1 VNTPGIRESME
12 KSIVM
17 AGNFKFELVSPER
30 VLVATEVSEVL
41 VPGADGDFTVFA
53 GHAPV
58 ISTLRP
64 GILDAKTASGTSMR
78 FYIAGGFCEV
88 APDSLTVLAEKAHD
102 VASMSAATIASHV
115 TAAEAVLAGEPDDEA
130 RLEAT
135 TALAH
140 LKSLEGRAA

>member
-1 VNTPGIRESME
+1 
-12 KSIVM
+12 M

-30 VLVATEVSEVL
+30 VLVATDVSEVL

-64 GILDAKTASGTSMR
+64 GVLVTKTADGGSTR
-78 FYIAGGFCEV
+78 FYVNGGFCEV

-102 VASMSAATIASHV
+102 VATMDAATIAAHV
-115 TAAEAVLAGEPDDEA
+115 ASAEAVLAGADVDDDS
-130 RLEAT
+130 RLAAH

-140 LKSLEGRAA
+140 LKTFEGKAA

>member
-1 VNTPGIRESME
+1 MDT
-12 KSIVM
+12 SIVM

-41 VPGADGDFTVFA
+41 VPGVDGDFTVFA

-64 GILDAKTASGTSMR
+64 GILDAKMANGTSAR
-78 FYIAGGFCEV
+78 FYVAGGFCEV

-102 VASMSAATIASHV
+102 VASMTAATIASHV
-115 TAAEAVLAGEPDDEA
+115 TAAESVLSGEPDDEA
-130 RLEAT
+130 RLSAT
-135 TALAH
+135 TALAN

>member
-1 VNTPGIRESME
+1 
-12 KSIVM
+12 M

-30 VLVATEVSEVL
+30 VLVATDVSEVL
-41 VPGADGDFTVFA
+41 VPGVDGDFTVFS

-64 GILDAKTASGTSMR
+64 GILDAKMANGTSTR
-78 FYIAGGFCEV
+78 FYVAGGFCEV

-102 VASMSAATIASHV
+102 VASMSAAAIASHV
-115 TAAEAVLAGEPDDEA
+115 SAAEAVLAGEPDDDA
-130 RLEAT
+130 RLVAT
-135 TALAH
+135 TALAN

>member
-1 VNTPGIRESME
+1 MD

-30 VLVATEVSEVL
+30 VLVTADVSEVM
-41 VPGADGDFTVFA
+41 VPGVDGDFTVFA

-64 GILDAKTASGTSMR
+64 GILDAKMANGTSTR
-78 FYIAGGFCEV
+78 FYVAGGFCEV
-88 APDSLTVLAEKAHD
+88 SPDSLTVLAEKAHD
-102 VASMSAATIASHV
+102 VASMTAATIAAHV
-115 TAAEAVLAGEPDDEA
+115 SAAEAILSGQPDDDA
-130 RLEAT
+130 RLAAI

-140 LKSLEGRAA
+140 LKSFEGRAA